1 MQSTAQ
7 GANVAD
13 EAKFRPPNAPQANE
27 GLQKRLDALDNVD
40 KRIGEMLDSAQYVFG
55 ELSKERQITKAK
67 TEEAVQKFKQ
77 NLFSIESTILQQLT
91 YLEKV
96 CIASSH
102 QGSAFADEE
111 RALAADG
118 INRMLMENI
127 NGIHEKFFDHDP
139 PKVEIKQETLDEDE
153 IIELDDINF

>member
-27 GLQKRLDALDNVD
+27 GLQKRLDTLDNVD

-67 TEEAVQKFKQ
+67 TEEA
-77 NLFSIESTILQQLT
+77 QLT

-127 NGIHEKFFDHDP
+127 NGIHEKFFDHEP

>member
-27 GLQKRLDALDNVD
+27 GLQKRLDTLDNVD

-55 ELSKERQITKAK
+55 ELSKER
-67 TEEAVQKFKQ
+67 
-77 NLFSIESTILQQLT
+77 QQLT

-127 NGIHEKFFDHDP
+127 NGIHEKFFDHEP